1 VHQNQACERRAVSR
15 LVVPR
20 SHYEWACRES
30 LPGLGGI
37 ALSLNTQAGLALRS
51 IRKRMNVTADELA
64 KAMFIPST
72 SLRRFERGDAKVMVV
87 HIELAAN
94 RLGQTPV
101 GLLLAL
107 AREVESMAHAAQ
119 KVES

>member
-1 VHQNQACERRAVSR
+1 
-15 LVVPR
+15 
-20 SHYEWACRES
+20 
-30 LPGLGGI
+30 
-37 ALSLNTQAGLALRS
+37 LSLNTQAGLALRS